1 MNTFQ
6 KRNINRIL
14 ELVIL
19 RLVFNRSRD
28 LSNRKTQSSFQYS
41 ILRGS
46 CIANCL
52 RRTFG
57 DHWQDQRI
65 EETLEQDFE
74 QRIPYQYLNVAYY
87 KVGKLK
93 GNGQKFSKWL
103 PCHK

>member
-1 MNTFQ
+1 MP
-6 KRNINRIL
+6 
-14 ELVIL
+14 
-19 RLVFNRSRD
+19 
-28 LSNRKTQSSFQYS
+28 NRKPIIYFKYS

-52 RRTFG
+52 KRTFG

-87 KVGKLK
+87 QVGKLK
-93 GNGQKFSKWL
+93 GNGAKF
-103 PCHK
+103 